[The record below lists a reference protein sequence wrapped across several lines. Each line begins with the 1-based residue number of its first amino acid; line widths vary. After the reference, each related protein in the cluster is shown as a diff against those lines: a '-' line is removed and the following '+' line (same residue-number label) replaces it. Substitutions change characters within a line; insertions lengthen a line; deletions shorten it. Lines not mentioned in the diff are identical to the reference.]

1 VYRDIELGK
10 QEVND
15 TEIRSCYD
23 SFAIVDP
30 IQGLFYLT
38 TPLVSN
44 SRVVEHIFLF
54 NNLPKRKIV
63 I

>member
-30 IQGLFYLT
+30 IQRSLYLSEVRT
-38 TPLVSN
+38 
-44 SRVVEHIFLF
+44 FLMTY
-54 NNLPKRKIV
+54 
-63 I
+63 